1 MLNPSQGRV
10 IDPILSEHVRGY
22 KQAGLIGAMLFPRVP
37 VAMYGGNVIEFG
49 KEAFRLYNVKRAPGG
64 ATKRI
69 EFGYQGKPFAIV
81 PGALEAKVPGEWM
94 RDATQVPGIDLAS
107 RAVNTVMRVMALNH
121 EYECAQIAL
130 NAANYD
136 SNHKVTL
143 AGADRWTGANSDP
156 SKDIETGK
164 EAVRTSI
171 GMRPNTLM
179 LSPKALAAAKYHPKL
194 IERIK
199 YTNASSLTIEQL
211 KALWEV
217 ERIVVGEAVVASGA
231 DDSFGDV
238 WGTDVWLGYVNTNPS
253 PSNEEPSFGYTYCID
268 GHPAVKAPYW
278 EDNPN
283 SWIYGVSDDNSPVL
297 SGMSAGYV
305 IKGAGAP
312 AA

>member
-22 KQAGLIGAMLFPRVP
+22 KQAGLIGSILFPRVP
-37 VAMYGGNVIEFG
+37 VAMYGGKVIEFG
-49 KEAFRLYNVKRAPGG
+49 KEAFRLYNVKRGPGG

-69 EFGYQGKPFAIV
+69 EFGYEGKPFAIV
-81 PGALEAKVPGEWM
+81 PGALEAKVPREWM
-94 RDATQVPGIDLAS
+94 RDASQVPGIDLAS
-107 RAVNTVMRVMALNH
+107 RAVNTVMRVMALSH

-136 SNHKVTL
+136 ADHKVTL
-143 AGADRWTGANSDP
+143 AGTSRWTGVDSDP
-156 SKDIETGK
+156 SKDIETAK
-164 EAVRTSI
+164 EAIRASI

-179 LSPKALAAAKYHPKL
+179 LSPSALTAAKYHPKL

-199 YTNASSLTIEQL
+199 YTNATSLTIEQL
-211 KALWEV
+211 KALWEI
-217 ERIVVGEAVVASGA
+217 ENIVTGEAVVATGA
-231 DDSFGDV
+231 NDSFGDV
-238 WGTDVWLGYVNTNPS
+238 WGQDVWLGYVNPNLS
-253 PSNEEPSFGYTYCID
+253 PSNEEPSFGYTYSID
-268 GHPAVKAPYW
+268 GHPAVEAPYW
-278 EDNPN
+278 EDNAR

-297 SGMSAGYV
+297 SGMAAGYV